1 MNKTGL
7 KNLLIGMLVTLL
19 ALPPQGL
26 AQDAGNDLPDIGSPA
41 SSVLSLDDEYRI
53 GLQIVRQLRD
63 EGQIVDDPES
73 TEYLQSLGSQIVAQ
87 ATGDSAQRFH
97 FFFVRDDTINAFAL
111 PGGFI
116 GVNYGLVLAT
126 RNEAQLAG
134 VLAHEIAHV
143 TQRHIARRVR
153 SQGRQ
158 SIATMAA
165 IVASILLGAATGSSD
180 AAMGG
185 ISMAQGAAM
194 QQQINFTRANENEAD
209 RVGMGF
215 LAAAGFD
222 PYGMPDFF
230 ETMGGVQHFGHAPQC
245 AAGNPAVSPGHHQP
259 HRRIALARRAV
270 QGRQPGTRERELFA
284 DARTAARPVHAAGG
298 QRAPLL
304 CRPARTAGADGGR
317 TLRRGAG
324 QLPGRKFPAAL
335 DSLTELARD
344 YPQVPMLQSTLGQA
358 LMSAGATDAALD
370 TFRRALSL
378 SPRNIPLTMRYA
390 EALLKAGE
398 AKTAHAVLLDLFNNV
413 APTPAQ
419 IRFTALAASSA
430 GDTADAAYYM
440 SEYHIATGNL
450 PLSVAQLEWRS
461 RCPTSPPCSAA
472 ASRHVSMRCAK
483 SCSRTARSAETAPK
497 QEPKEG
503 NPSQD
508 ARWLGSLAELRE
520 ASSWQN
526 SAGFANTSGESR
538 AAR

>member
-1 MNKTGL
+1 MVQPEML
-7 KNLLIGMLVTLL
+7 KYLLTAVLAVLL
-19 ALPPQGL
+19 CLPPRAL
-26 AQDAGNDLPDIGSPA
+26 AQGTGDDLPDIGSPA
-41 SSVLSLDDEYRI
+41 SSALSLDDEFRI

-63 EGQIVDDPES
+63 EGQIIDDPEA
-73 TEYLQSLGSQIVAQ
+73 TEYLQALGSRIVAQ
-87 ATGDSAQRFH
+87 ATGDSGQRFQ

-165 IVASILLGAATGSSD
+165 ILASILLGAATGSSD

-230 ETMGGVQHFGHAPQC
+230 ETMGRRSSL
-245 AAGNPAVSPGHHQP
+245 AASGRNALPEILQSHPVTTN
-259 HRRIALARRAV
+259 RIAESRSRAAQFRDNKQLPETV
-270 QGRQPGTRERELFA
+270 SYSLTRERLRVLSAPPEENVRRYYAERREHQAQTVGERYGEALA
-284 DARTAARPVHAAGG
+284 SYQAGSSS
-298 QRAPLL
+298 AS
-304 CRPARTAGADGGR
+304 
-317 TLRRGAG
+317 
-324 QLPGRKFPAAL
+324 L
-335 DSLTELARD
+335 DSLTELARE

-358 LMSAGATDAALD
+358 LMSAGATDEALD
-370 TFRRALSL
+370 TFRRALNL

-390 EALLKAGE
+390 EALLKAGQ

-440 SEYHIATGNL
+440 SEYHISTGNL
-450 PLSVAQLEWRS
+450 ALSVAQLEMALAVPDITAVQRS
-461 RCPTSPPCSAA
+461 RFQARLDEVRDAMFTDRQRRKKQQEEEQQKQKPQGPALARAGTI
-472 ASRHVSMRCAK
+472 SR
-483 SCSRTARSAETAPK
+483 
-497 QEPKEG
+497 
-503 NPSQD
+503 
-508 ARWLGSLAELRE
+508 
-520 ASSWQN
+520 
-526 SAGFANTSGESR
+526 
-538 AAR
+538 

>member
-1 MNKTGL
+1 MVQPEML
-7 KNLLIGMLVTLL
+7 KNLLTTVLVVLL
-19 ALPPQGL
+19 CLPPRAL
-26 AQDAGNDLPDIGSPA
+26 AQGAADDLPDIGSPA
-41 SSVLSLDDEYRI
+41 SSALSLDDEYRI

-63 EGQIVDDPES
+63 EGQILDDPEA
-73 TEYLQSLGSQIVAQ
+73 TEYLQALGSRIVAQ
-87 ATGDSAQRFH
+87 ATGDTTQRFQ

-158 SIATMAA
+158 SIATMAV
-165 IVASILLGAATGSSD
+165 ILASILVGAATGSSD
-180 AAMGG
+180 AALGG
-185 ISMAQGAAM
+185 ISMAQGTAM

-230 ETMGGVQHFGHAPQC
+230 ETMGRRSSL
-245 AAGNPAVSPGHHQP
+245 AATGRNALPEILQSHPVTTN
-259 HRRIALARRAV
+259 RIAESRSRAAQFKDTKQV
-270 QGRQPGTRERELFA
+270 PESVSYSLTRERLRVLSTPPEEN
-284 DARTAARPVHAAGG
+284 ARRYYAERREHQAQTVGERYGEALASYQAGSS
-298 QRAPLL
+298 
-304 CRPARTAGADGGR
+304 GAS
-317 TLRRGAG
+317 
-324 QLPGRKFPAAL
+324 L
-335 DSLTELARD
+335 DSLTELARE

-358 LMSAGATDAALD
+358 LMSAGATAEALD
-370 TFRRALSL
+370 TFRRALNL

-390 EALLKAGE
+390 EALLKADQ

-450 PLSVAQLEWRS
+450 ALSVAQLEMALAVPNITAVQRS
-461 RCPTSPPCSAA
+461 RFQ
-472 ASRHVSMRCAK
+472 
-483 SCSRTARSAETAPK
+483 ARLDEVREAMFTDRQRRKK
-497 QEPKEG
+497 QEQEEQQKQKQKPQG
-503 NPSQD
+503 PAL
-508 ARWLGSLAELRE
+508 AR
-520 ASSWQN
+520 
-526 SAGFANTSGESR
+526 AGTISR
-538 AAR
+538 